1 MCLCVKAGEIKLPLS
16 WTKSGLGR
24 ARGIRCLIPHDSRR
38 SRCVHTWKTDVRAVT
53 TTGQFCT
60 KPVIS
65 KNLEAVSRIITDAAK
80 AGAKMIFLPE
90 ASDFI
95 ANGAD
100 ESASLTKPL
109 AQSEF
114 VQGVR
119 ARAKET
125 GVWVSVGVHETVC
138 ALLRIPSQLPYRPSR
153 S

>member
-1 MCLCVKAGEIKLPLS
+1 MILVAAGGYLEIE
-16 WTKSGLGR
+16 R
-24 ARGIRCLIPHDSRR
+24 DIC
-38 SRCVHTWKTDVRAVT
+38 AVT

-60 KPVIS
+60 KPVLS

-95 ANGAD
+95 ANRAD

-109 AQSEF
+109 AQNEF

-119 ARAKET
+119 ARARES
-125 GVWVSVGVHETVC
+125 GVWISVGVMKRYVPSWV
-138 ALLRIPSQLPYRPSR
+138 IPPQSYRLSGYK
-153 S
+153 